1 MAAHVPNPEPAPRRP
16 ASQRS
21 SAAVVV
27 VAGSVS
33 LAVHAG
39 VLMSISGLNVGGGAL
54 AEPVEVGEAFIE
66 RAARPIRRVADR
78 DRRPTPERA
87 PPQANARASV
97 DGVVGPGPGAQ
108 LPSQAEPTASP
119 EATAESEPVGI
130 ASGALAGALRAQGPG
145 VSFAGLSASGVRA
158 RSVVYVVDASGP
170 MVSSMPDV
178 LSELERSIAGLA
190 PTQRFGVVLF
200 RDQGDTGGGPAAVS
214 FRPRL
219 IDANRTNRE
228 ALRVWLDDQRIA
240 GRSSPMAGLRA
251 ALELR
256 PQVIFLLSRSID
268 RTGGGA
274 WDLGLEATL
283 AELDRLNPADPATGR
298 RPVIIKT
305 IQFIDEDPT
314 GIMRAIARQHGAAAQ
329 AEPITPGGE
338 SAPRSS
344 QDDHR
349 VLRAR
354 DLQR

>member
-1 MAAHVPNPEPAPRRP
+1 MRQSRP
-16 ASQRS
+16 SVAVLLLALGASL
-21 SAAVVV
+21 
-27 VAGSVS
+27 G
-33 LAVHAG
+33 VHAG
-39 VLMSISGLNVGGGAL
+39 VLMSISGLSVGGGST
-54 AEPVEVGEAFIE
+54 AEPVELGEAFIT
-66 RAARPIRRVADR
+66 RAARPTQAPAKP
-78 DRRPTPERA
+78 PTPAAES
-87 PPQANARASV
+87 PPALIV
-97 DGVVGPGPGAQ
+97 TGPGPGPAQ
-108 LPSQAEPTASP
+108 PINQAAAADRATDLESATGDNSAAIAAS
-119 EATAESEPVGI
+119 TLV
-130 ASGALAGALRAQGPG
+130 GALSVQGPG

-200 RDQGDTGGGPAAVS
+200 RDQGGAGSGPAAVA
-214 FRPRL
+214 FRSRL
-219 IDANRTNRE
+219 IDANRSNRE

-251 ALELR
+251 ALDLR

-268 RTGGGA
+268 RTGGVA

-283 AELDRLNPADPATGR
+283 AELERLNPADPATGR

-329 AEPITPGGE
+329 AEAITPDGQT
-338 SAPRSS
+338 APRSS